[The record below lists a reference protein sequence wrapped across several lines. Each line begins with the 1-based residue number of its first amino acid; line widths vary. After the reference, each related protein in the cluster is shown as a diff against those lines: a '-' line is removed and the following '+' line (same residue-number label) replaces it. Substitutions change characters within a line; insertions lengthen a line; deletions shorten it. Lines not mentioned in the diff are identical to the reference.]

1 MSHLLEGPP
10 VLVAGL
16 GWNPSRLTSFSRR
29 AAARSQGDALRKGVA
44 RRPLSEERPSA
55 FRPPLLLPPLPTRGS
70 LCPKLD
76 ATGHRAPV
84 AERTELVLQGAEA
97 GRGGSGSVPLRA
109 SSCRSPVPDCPLG
122 PIHHATAAPLQARPA
137 EGQGPAPAG
146 RREPLAA
153 IFNLIKAVSTIDF
166 GSFNY

>member
-1 MSHLLEGPP
+1 M
-10 VLVAGL
+10 
-16 GWNPSRLTSFSRR
+16 
-29 AAARSQGDALRKGVA
+29 
-44 RRPLSEERPSA
+44 
-55 FRPPLLLPPLPTRGS
+55 
-70 LCPKLD
+70 
-76 ATGHRAPV
+76 
-84 AERTELVLQGAEA
+84 
-97 GRGGSGSVPLRA
+97 PLRA
-109 SSCRSPVPDCPLG
+109 SSCRSPVPNCPLG